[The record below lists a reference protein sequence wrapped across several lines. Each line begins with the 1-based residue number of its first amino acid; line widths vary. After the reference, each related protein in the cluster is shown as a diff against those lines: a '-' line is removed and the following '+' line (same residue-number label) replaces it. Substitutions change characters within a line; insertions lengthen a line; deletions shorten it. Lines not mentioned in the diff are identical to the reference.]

1 MGDRFN
7 AKLGA
12 SSSGNFKVKFSAP
25 TQDLTLKNQS
35 TQGSRLDTLGDVDTS
50 VSQANGSI
58 LVYDASTDTYVQRD
72 ILTYDPVTGAFNLD
86 GGQDGF

>member
-1 MGDRFN
+1 MAFN

-12 SSSGNFKVKFSAP
+12 STTGNFKVKFNSP
-25 TQDLTLKNQS
+25 TQDITLKNQS

-58 LVYDASTDTYVQRD
+58 LVYNSTTDTYVQRD
-72 ILTYDPVTGAFNLD
+72 ILTFDVESGAFQLD